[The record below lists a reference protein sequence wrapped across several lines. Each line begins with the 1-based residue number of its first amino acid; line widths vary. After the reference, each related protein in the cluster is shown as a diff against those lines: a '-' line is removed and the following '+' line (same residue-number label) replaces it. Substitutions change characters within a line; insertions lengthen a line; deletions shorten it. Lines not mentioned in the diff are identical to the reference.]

1 MNFVKGVL
9 NTVRPIAYRK
19 CKVFKRNSRE
29 YTTLH
34 TKNFGDIVE
43 VEVGA
48 TLVGKIKNKHDNYEF
63 KKGEEK
69 GMFLFGG
76 STIVLLI
83 KKDVIDIDKDILNNP
98 VRNIETRVKCGEKIG
113 VKKR

>member
-1 MNFVKGVL
+1 MQN
-9 NTVRPIAYRK
+9 Y
-19 CKVFKRNSRE
+19 
-29 YTTLH
+29 YTQTYV
-34 TKNFGDIVE
+34 IS
-43 VEVGA
+43 
-48 TLVGKIKNKHDNYEF
+48 KIRSNPCF

-83 KKDVIDIDKDILNNP
+83 KKDVIDIDKDILNNS

-113 VKKR
+113 VKKK